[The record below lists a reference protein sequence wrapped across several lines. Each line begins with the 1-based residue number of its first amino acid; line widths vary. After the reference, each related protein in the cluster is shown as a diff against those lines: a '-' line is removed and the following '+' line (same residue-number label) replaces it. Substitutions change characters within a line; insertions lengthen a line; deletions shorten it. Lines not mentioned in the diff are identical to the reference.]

1 LHYLFKK
8 HINLMEFIIL
18 TALILLNG
26 IFSMSE
32 IALVS
37 ARKSRLE
44 SEMKRGSKAA
54 KTALNLSNEPE
65 KFLSMAQI
73 GMTLVSILTGLY
85 SGKAFAGDLAK
96 LIEPIDIL
104 APYSKAIA
112 TFFIVFVVTFLT
124 IVFGELIPK
133 RLGLSMSERIAK
145 IVATPMLWLS
155 RIMSPVVWL
164 LSKTTTAFLKLF
176 GIPDDESKVT
186 EEEIK
191 SLVKEG
197 LDAGE
202 VQEVEHDIV
211 ERVFSL
217 GDRDVDSIMT
227 PRNNLVKLNISDD
240 KDKIREI
247 VMEEIH
253 NIYPVVSED
262 SDEILGIVYLKDL
275 FGRIDTFDFS
285 LEGIMQPI
293 QYLPDSKSVYGALEL
308 FKEAHVKY
316 GFVTDEF
323 GEVKGIV
330 TLSDIMEALVGEVP
344 EEGEERSIIV
354 RDDGSVLVDGQCSF
368 YNFLEYFDLE
378 GWYPE
383 HDYNTLSGLILD
395 ILEHVPKEGEKF
407 SWHHFEFEIIDMDGA
422 RIDKVLVKQELN
434 DSKK

>member
-1 LHYLFKK
+1 MRYLFTKQ
-8 HINLMEFIIL
+8 IILMEFIII
-18 TALILLNG
+18 AVLILVNG

-44 SEMKRGSKAA
+44 SEVKKGSKAA
-54 KTALNLSNEPE
+54 KTALDLSYEPD
-65 KFLSMAQI
+65 KFLSMVQI

-85 SGKAFAGDLAK
+85 SGKAFSGDLSK
-96 LIEPIDIL
+96 LIEPIGIL
-104 APYSKAIA
+104 APYSKTIA
-112 TFFIVFVVTFLT
+112 AFLIVFVVTFLT

-164 LSKTTTAFLKLF
+164 LSRTTTAFLKLF
-176 GIPDDESKVT
+176 GIPDDENKVT

-227 PRNNLVKLNISDD
+227 PRNDLVWLNTSDD

-247 VMEEIH
+247 VMGEIH
-253 NIYPVVSED
+253 NLYPVASGDSE
-262 SDEILGIVYLKDL
+262 EISGIVYLKDL
-275 FGRIDTFDFS
+275 FGRIDTSDFS
-285 LEGIMQPI
+285 LEEIMQPI

-344 EEGEERSIIV
+344 EEGEESSIVI
-354 RDDGSVLVDGQCSF
+354 RDDGSFLVDGQYSF

-378 GWYPE
+378 DWYPE

-395 ILEHVPKEGEKF
+395 ILEHIPKEGEKF
-407 SWHHFEFEIIDMDGA
+407 SWHHFEFEIVDMDGA
-422 RIDKVLVKQELN
+422 RIDKVLVTEELN
-434 DSKK
+434 DSRQ

>member
-1 LHYLFKK
+1 M
-8 HINLMEFIIL
+8 MEFIIIA
-18 TALILLNG
+18 TLILLNG

-44 SEMKRGSKAA
+44 TEMKKGSKAA
-54 KTALNLSNEPE
+54 KTALDLSNKPD
-65 KFLSMAQI
+65 KFLSTVQI
-73 GMTLVSILTGLY
+73 GITLVGILTGLY
-85 SGKAFAGDLAK
+85 SGTAFSHGLAK
-96 LIEPIDIL
+96 LIEPIDML
-104 APYSKAIA
+104 APYAQAIA
-112 TFFIVFVVTFLT
+112 TFSIVFAVTYLT

-133 RLGLSMSERIAK
+133 RLGLSMAERIAK
-145 IVATPMLWLS
+145 IVARPMLGLS

-164 LSKTTTAFLKLF
+164 LSKSTTVVLTIF
-176 GIPDDESKVT
+176 GITEDENRVT

-227 PRNNLVKLNISDD
+227 HRNDLVWLNVSDN
-240 KDKIREI
+240 KDEIRET
-247 VMEEIH
+247 VMQNMH
-253 NIYPVVSED
+253 NIYPVASED
-262 SDEILGIVYLKDL
+262 DDAELLGVVYLKDL
-275 FGRIDTFDFS
+275 FGRIDSPDFS
-285 LEGIMQPI
+285 MEEIIQPV
-293 QYLPDSKSVYGALEL
+293 QYLPNNKSVYGALEQ
-308 FKEAHVKY
+308 FKNAHVKY

-330 TLSDIMEALVGEVP
+330 TLSDMMEALVGEVVM
-344 EEGEERSIIV
+344 EGEESSFILRE
-354 RDDGSVLVDGQCSF
+354 DGSILVDGQYSF

-395 ILEHVPKEGEKF
+395 ILEHVPKTGEKF
-407 SWHHFEFEIIDMDGA
+407 SWHHFDFEILDMDGA
-422 RIDKVLVKQELN
+422 RIDKVLVKLKNHIE
-434 DSKK
+434 

>member
-1 LHYLFKK
+1 
-8 HINLMEFIIL
+8 MEFIVIA
-18 TALILLNG
+18 ALILLNG
-26 IFSMSE
+26 FFSMSE

-44 SEMKRGSKAA
+44 AEMKKGSKAA
-54 KTALNLSNEPE
+54 KTALQLSNEPDR
-65 KFLSMAQI
+65 FLSMVQI

-85 SGKAFAGDLAK
+85 SGKAFANDLAK
-96 LIEPIDIL
+96 IIEPIGVL

-112 TFFIVFVVTFLT
+112 TFFIVFSVTFLT

-133 RLGLSMSERIAK
+133 RLGLSKSERVAK
-145 IVATPMLWLS
+145 IVATPMFWIS

-164 LSKTTTAFLKLF
+164 LSQTTAVFSKIF
-176 GIPDDESKVT
+176 GININDESKVT

-227 PRNNLVKLNISDD
+227 HRNDLVWLNVSDD
-240 KDKIREI
+240 KDKIREM

-253 NIYPVVSED
+253 NQYPVVSGSPE
-262 SDEILGIVYLKDL
+262 EISGVVYLKDL
-275 FGRIDTFDFS
+275 FACIDTPDFS
-285 LEGIMQPI
+285 LDKIMQPV
-293 QYLPDSKSVYGALEL
+293 QYFPDSKSVYGVLEQ
-308 FKEAHVKY
+308 FKKAHVKF

-330 TLSDIMEALVGEVP
+330 TLTDIMEALVGEVS
-344 EEGEERSIIV
+344 EEGEESSIIV
-354 RDDGSVLVDGQCSF
+354 RDDGSVLVDGQYSF
-368 YNFLEYFDLE
+368 YNFLEYFDLAD
-378 GWYPE
+378 WYPE

-407 SWHHFEFEIIDMDGA
+407 SWHHFEFEIVDMDGA
-422 RIDKVLVKQELN
+422 RIDKVLVTQKLN
-434 DSKK
+434 DPV

>member
-1 LHYLFKK
+1 
-8 HINLMEFIIL
+8 MEFVII
-18 TALILLNG
+18 AVLILLNG
-26 IFSMSE
+26 VFSMSE

-44 SEMKRGSKAA
+44 IEMKKGSKAA
-54 KTALNLSNEPE
+54 QTALQLASEPNR
-65 KFLSMAQI
+65 FLSMVQI
-73 GMTLVSILTGLY
+73 GITLVSILTGLY
-85 SGKAFAGDLAK
+85 SGKAFSGNLAK

-112 TFFIVFVVTFLT
+112 AFFIVAAVTFLT
-124 IVFGELIPK
+124 ITFGELIPK
-133 RLGLSMSERIAK
+133 RLGLSMAERIAK
-145 IVATPMLWLS
+145 IVAKPMLWLS
-155 RIMSPVVWL
+155 RIMSPIVWL
-164 LSKTTTAFLKLF
+164 LSKTTAVFLKIF

-202 VQEVEHDIV
+202 VQEVEHEIV

-227 PRNNLVKLNISDD
+227 PRNDLVWLNISDD
-240 KDKIREI
+240 KDKIRET

-253 NIYPVVSED
+253 NLYPVASGDLE
-262 SDEILGIVYLKDL
+262 EISGVVYLKDL
-275 FGRIDTFDFS
+275 FGRIDTPDFS
-285 LEGIMQPI
+285 LEEIMQPV
-293 QYLPDSKSVYGALEL
+293 QYLPDNKSVYSALEQ

-330 TLSDIMEALVGEVP
+330 TLADIMEALVGEVV
-344 EEGEERSIIV
+344 EEGEESSIIV
-354 RDDGSVLVDGQCSF
+354 REDGSILVDGQYSF

-378 GWYPE
+378 EWYSE

-407 SWHHFEFEIIDMDGA
+407 SWHHFDFEIADMDGA
-422 RIDKVLVKQELN
+422 RIDKVLVTQKPE
-434 DSKK
+434 

>member
-1 LHYLFKK
+1 
-8 HINLMEFIIL
+8 MEFIIIA
-18 TALILLNG
+18 ALILLNG

-44 SEMKRGSKAA
+44 TEMKKGSKAA
-54 KTALNLSNEPE
+54 KTALHLSNEPD
-65 KFLSMAQI
+65 KFLSTIQI
-73 GMTLVSILTGLY
+73 GITLIGILTGLY
-85 SGKAFAGDLAK
+85 SGEAFARDFAK
-96 LIEPIDIL
+96 IIEPIDIL
-104 APYSKAIA
+104 APYALAIA
-112 TFFIVFVVTFLT
+112 TFSIVFVVTYLT

-133 RLGLSMSERIAK
+133 RLGLSMAERIAK
-145 IVATPMLWLS
+145 IVSRPMLGLS
-155 RIMSPVVWL
+155 RIMSPMVWL
-164 LSKTTTAFLKLF
+164 LSKSTTVFLKIL
-176 GIPDDESKVT
+176 GITDDGSKVT

-227 PRNNLVKLNISDD
+227 HRNDLVWLNISDG
-240 KDKIREI
+240 KDKIRET
-247 VMEEIH
+247 VMLDMHNLYPVASGNEEEISG
-253 NIYPVVSED
+253 V
-262 SDEILGIVYLKDL
+262 VYLKDL
-275 FGRIDTFDFS
+275 FGRIDTPDFS
-285 LEGIMQPI
+285 MEKIMQPV
-293 QYLPDSKSVYGALEL
+293 QYLPNNKSVYGALEQ
-308 FKEAHVKY
+308 FKKAHVKY

-330 TLSDIMEALVGEVP
+330 TLTDIMEALVGEVA
-344 EEGEERSIIV
+344 EEGEESSIIA
-354 RDDGSVLVDGQCSF
+354 RDDGSILVDGQYSF

-378 GWYPE
+378 EWYAE

-407 SWHHFEFEIIDMDGA
+407 SWYHFDFEIVDMDGA
-422 RIDKVLVKQELN
+422 RIDKVLVKPKVQDN
-434 DSKK
+434 TK

>member
-1 LHYLFKK
+1 
-8 HINLMEFIIL
+8 MEFIIIA
-18 TALILLNG
+18 ALILVNG

-44 SEMKRGSKAA
+44 SEMKKGSKAA
-54 KTALNLSNEPE
+54 KTALDLSNEPD
-65 KFLSMAQI
+65 KFLSMVQI

-85 SGKAFAGDLAK
+85 SGKAFSGDLAK
-96 LIEPIDIL
+96 LIEPIGVL
-104 APYSKAIA
+104 APYSKTIA
-112 TFFIVFVVTFLT
+112 AFLIVFVVTFLT

-176 GIPDDESKVT
+176 GIPDDENKVT

-227 PRNNLVKLNISDD
+227 PRNGLVWLNTSDD

-253 NIYPVVSED
+253 NLYPVTSGDSE
-262 SDEILGIVYLKDL
+262 EIAGIVYLKDL
-275 FGRIDTFDFS
+275 FGRIDTSGFS
-285 LEGIMQPI
+285 LEEIMQPV

-344 EEGEERSIIV
+344 EEGEESSIIV
-354 RDDGSVLVDGQCSF
+354 REDGSFLVDGQYSF

-378 GWYPE
+378 DWYPE

-407 SWHHFEFEIIDMDGA
+407 SWHHFEFEIVDMDGA
-422 RIDKVLVKQELN
+422 RIDKVLVTQELN
-434 DSKK
+434 DLRQ

>member
-1 LHYLFKK
+1 
-8 HINLMEFIIL
+8 MEFIII

-44 SEMKRGSKAA
+44 IEMKKGSKAA
-54 KTALNLSNEPE
+54 KTALLLSNEPN
-65 KFLSMAQI
+65 KFLSMVQI

-85 SGKAFAGDLAK
+85 SGKVFADSLAK
-96 LIEPIDIL
+96 LIEPITIL

-112 TFFIVFVVTFLT
+112 TFIIVFTVTFLT
-124 IVFGELIPK
+124 IIFGELIPK
-133 RLGLSMSERIAK
+133 RLGLSMAERIAK
-145 IVATPMLWLS
+145 IVASPMLLLS
-155 RIMSPVVWL
+155 RVMSPVVWM
-164 LSKTTTAFLKLF
+164 LSKTTIAFLKLF

-191 SLVKEG
+191 SLVREG

-202 VQEVEHDIV
+202 VQEVEHEIV
-211 ERVFSL
+211 ERVFNL

-227 PRNNLVKLNISDD
+227 PRNNLVWLNTSHD
-240 KDKIREI
+240 KDKIRET

-253 NIYPVVSED
+253 NLYPVAAGDTE
-262 SDEILGIVYLKDL
+262 EISGIVYLKDL
-275 FGRIDTFDFS
+275 FGRLDTPDFS
-285 LEGIMQPI
+285 LEEIMQPV

-330 TLSDIMEALVGEVP
+330 TLSDIMEALVGEVV
-344 EEGEERSIIV
+344 EEGEESSIIE
-354 RDDGSVLVDGQCSF
+354 RDDGTFLVDGQYSF
-368 YNFLEYFDLE
+368 YNFLEYFDME
-378 GWYPE
+378 DWYSE

-395 ILEHVPKEGEKF
+395 ILEHVPEEGEKF
-407 SWHHFEFEIIDMDGA
+407 SWHHFEFEILDMDGA
-422 RIDKVLVKQELN
+422 RIDKVLVTHQVY
-434 DSKK
+434 DSE